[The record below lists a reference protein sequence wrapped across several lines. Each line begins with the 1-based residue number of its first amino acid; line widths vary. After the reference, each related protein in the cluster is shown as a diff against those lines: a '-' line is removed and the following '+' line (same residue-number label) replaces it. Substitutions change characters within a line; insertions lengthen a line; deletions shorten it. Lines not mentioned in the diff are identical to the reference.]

1 MSTLTIDGYTLEVNP
16 MRFLDVQTYS
26 KELRRRSNKLEML
39 STLEK
44 RYNRDL
50 STDGNIEEISAKLEE
65 LESERDEA
73 ETVLFNKMLEIAKS
87 GIVTIK
93 KGDEMV
99 DKDVVN
105 EFTVAQIGEIN
116 DVVLGNITKKN

>member
-16 MRFLDVQTYS
+16 MRFLGVQTYS

>member
-1 MSTLTIDGYTLEVNP
+1 MSTLTIDGYTLEINP
-16 MRFLDVQTYS
+16 MRFLDVQGYS

-50 STDGNIEEISAKLEE
+50 STDGDIEEISAKLEE

-73 ETVLFNKMLEIAKS
+73 EGVLFNKMLEIAKN
-87 GIVTIK
+87 GVVTIK
-93 KGDEMV
+93 KGEELV
-99 DKDVVN
+99 EKDIIK

-116 DVVLGNITKKN
+116 DIVLGNITKKN